1 MMICSYSSA
10 RFLSFAPHT
19 SIHSFYQL
27 MDAAAKEEGLGT
39 QRLVFADWNFD
50 TVYFARSGGDE
61 IY

>member
-10 RFLSFAPHT
+10 RLQSFAPHT

-27 MDAAAKEEGLGT
+27 MDAAVKEEGRGT
-39 QRLVFADWNFD
+39 QRLVFAYRIID